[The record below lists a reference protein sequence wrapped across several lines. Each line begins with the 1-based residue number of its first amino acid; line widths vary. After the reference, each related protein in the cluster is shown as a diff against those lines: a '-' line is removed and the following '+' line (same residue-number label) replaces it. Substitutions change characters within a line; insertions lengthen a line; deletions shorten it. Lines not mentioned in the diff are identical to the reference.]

1 MNYKITKSV
10 FFLALGKSGQK
21 LLEKFL
27 EYQLQE
33 KIKER
38 NERELEHMDTIL
50 TNIWLFAPL
59 VVGYI
64 IIVFTAFEFH
74 NAKYEQKFRFA
85 ALLMGGTYLLFLFG
99 YTWYSR
105 EDLAVESNILRSL
118 KSATQLLGI

>member
-38 NERELEHMDTIL
+38 NERELVSGCSRH
-50 TNIWLFAPL
+50 WLL
-59 VVGYI
+59 DI
-64 IIVFTAFEFH
+64 
-74 NAKYEQKFRFA
+74 
-85 ALLMGGTYLLFLFG
+85 
-99 YTWYSR
+99 S
-105 EDLAVESNILRSL
+105 
-118 KSATQLLGI
+118 